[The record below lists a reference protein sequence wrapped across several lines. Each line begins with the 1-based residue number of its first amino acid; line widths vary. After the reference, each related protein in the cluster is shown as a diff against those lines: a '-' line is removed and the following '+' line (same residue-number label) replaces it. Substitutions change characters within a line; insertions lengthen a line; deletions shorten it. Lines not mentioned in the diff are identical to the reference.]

1 MAKFQFFI
9 LISLLFLLQSVIAQK
24 NDTAFLNS
32 SIYTKVYDTSNI
44 RLDSGATNLFNFNLY
59 DSLYQFTKVKRPF
72 TGLNTK
78 LDQTY
83 RIKFK
88 EGSPQ
93 NLIDDLESLAYIEY
107 AERIPAYKV
116 NYEPNDLQSEQY
128 YLDRVNAKGAWD
140 VAKGNQNVV
149 IAVVDNAVLTSQE
162 DLTNRTWTNEDE
174 NGNDG
179 IDNDVNGYTDDT
191 MGYDV
196 ADDNNDPNPPSKV
209 KDEGRF
215 SHGTHVAGLT
225 GAHTDN
231 GKGIASLAFNTRIM
245 PVKCSPDTSDGAILT
260 NAYEGVYYAI
270 QNNADVISMS
280 WGGPNMTVTGSNIFQ
295 TADDMGIVMIG
306 AAGNDDT
313 DQKYYPAGYEE
324 VIAVGATNKNDQKA
338 IYSNFGDWIEVMAP
352 GSNIYSC
359 LAGTQSSYGT
369 RSGTSMACPLVSSL
383 AALIKA
389 DDPGKSN
396 EMIRKQIKQS
406 CDDIDDK
413 NPSYQ
418 GQLGAGRINAAK
430 AMNTTVGINNFV
442 KNSKPIEVYPNPAN
456 DQFKLGGPQIGSLN
470 AIYLKTINAKTVK
483 IWDQAPTKGAY
494 AVDELNPGVYILEIH
509 QQMVIHRK
517 RLIIQ

>member
-1 MAKFQFFI
+1 M
-9 LISLLFLLQSVIAQK
+9 
-24 NDTAFLNS
+24 
-32 SIYTKVYDTSNI
+32 
-44 RLDSGATNLFNFNLY
+44 
-59 DSLYQFTKVKRPF
+59 
-72 TGLNTK
+72 
-78 LDQTY
+78 
-83 RIKFK
+83 
-88 EGSPQ
+88 
-93 NLIDDLESLAYIEY
+93 
-107 AERIPAYKV
+107 
-116 NYEPNDLQSEQY
+116 NYEPNDLQSDQY

-149 IAVVDNAVLTSQE
+149 IAVVDNAVLTSHE
-162 DLTNRTWTNEDE
+162 DLTNRIWTNEDE
-174 NGNDG
+174 TRDDG
-179 IDNDVNGYTDDT
+179 IDNDLNGYTDDKI
-191 MGYDV
+191 GYDV

-231 GKGIASLAFNTRIM
+231 RKGIASLAFNTRIM
-245 PVKCSPDTSDGAILT
+245 PVKCSPDTSDGGILT

-280 WGGPNMTVTGSNIFQ
+280 WGGPNMTVTGSNILQ
-295 TADDMGIVMIG
+295 TANNMGIVMIG

-313 DQKYYPAGYEE
+313 DQKYYPAAYEE

-338 IYSNFGDWIEVMAP
+338 NYSNFGDWIEVMAP

-359 LAGTQSSYGT
+359 LAGTQSSYGR
-369 RSGTSMACPLVSSL
+369 RS
-383 AALIKA
+383 ALIKA

-396 EMIRKQIKQS
+396 EIIRKQIKQN

-413 NPSYQ
+413 NSSYQ
-418 GQLGAGRINAAK
+418 GQLGAGRINTAK
-430 AMNTTVGINNFV
+430 AMNNTVGINNFL

-456 DQFKLGGPQIGSLN
+456 DQFKLDGPQFGSLN
-470 AIYLKTINAKTVK
+470 GIFLKSINAKTVK
-483 IWDQAPTKGAY
+483 IWDQAPAKHAY
-494 AVDELNPGVYILEIH
+494 AVDELDPGIYILEIH